1 MMPVAHVLGLFRR
14 HTGHRALDL
23 TAVPS
28 GLDVTASRRRRRVF
42 LHIVNTHR
50 TQSVKALISVAGM
63 RIQSGRVFTMATDPM
78 FEVMGQSPDALTPV
92 EKSLPRDR
100 CWRFPPASVSAVDL
114 NVVPTQ
120 RQTHT

>member
-1 MMPVAHVLGLFRR
+1 
-14 HTGHRALDL
+14 TGRRALDL
-23 TAVPS
+23 TTVPS
-28 GLDVTASRRRRRVF
+28 GLDVTASRSRRRVF
-42 LHIVNTHR
+42 LHVVNTHR
-50 TQSVKALISVAGM
+50 TQSVKAIISVAGM

-78 FEVMGQSPDALTPV
+78 LEVMGQSPDALTPV